1 MIVLLNMIVP
11 VVVVGLLYAAY
22 KFKTYWPL
30 VIMVAVLF
38 IYPMIQPS
46 YMPKGTV
53 KPIQN
58 VEFKQ
63 LDIPIVDRS
72 LKPKSAEQYDLERNA
87 LLDEID
93 EKINKQIEINKNFN
107 QQMKLNKE

>member
-1 MIVLLNMIVP
+1 MIVLLNIIVP

-53 KPIQN
+53 RSTPV

-63 LDIPIVDRS
+63 LDIPMVDRS
-72 LKPKSAEQYDLERNA
+72 LKPKSAEQYDIERNA
-87 LLDEID
+87 ALKEID
-93 EKINKQIEINKNFN
+93 SSIKNQIKA
-107 QQMKLNKE
+107 QNKE